1 MSVNG
6 QSETSVVIPF
16 TTMQQNYN
24 RGKQIDMLGYTA
36 KKGYSISQVE
46 KDVERTIKLAHAI
59 HPDDEQAVIRVNA
72 EAMFS
77 MMDNLFTG
85 IRMLGWLVGLG
96 TLLAGAI
103 GVSNI
108 MMITVKERTTEI
120 GIRRAIGARPD
131 DILQQILLES
141 MVLTTLA
148 GMAGISFA
156 VFLLN
161 IVETATSEP
170 GLPAHFLISFWQAVG
185 ACILLVVLGLLA
197 GLIPAYRAMAIKPIE
212 AIRDE

>member
-96 TLLAGAI
+96 TLLPEPSESAI
-103 GVSNI
+103 S
-108 MMITVKERTTEI
+108 
-120 GIRRAIGARPD
+120 
-131 DILQQILLES
+131 
-141 MVLTTLA
+141 
-148 GMAGISFA
+148 
-156 VFLLN
+156 
-161 IVETATSEP
+161 
-170 GLPAHFLISFWQAVG
+170 
-185 ACILLVVLGLLA
+185 
-197 GLIPAYRAMAIKPIE
+197 
-212 AIRDE
+212 